1 MRPHVELIQED
12 DYVWHGAELVCGEGR
27 ASERRLSVDEEDGS
41 SSLRVDFHTDW
52 GRGPGIHHANTEYHV
67 LEGSMTYGGK
77 RYGKGAYLYAPQGV
91 PTDVLTFAEGTRI
104 LHYREYGDAGYD
116 AVDSMKAPGWENARE
131 EVILIDSEAMNWDAV
146 PNPGP
151 MPGLFIKYL
160 HVDPV
165 SGFYTRLVHAQ
176 EGWSD
181 HRLAHHPCYEEA
193 YTVQGHM
200 EYNFGTLDL
209 GTYFFRPA
217 RVKHGHFTSMEG
229 GATWLLRSDGELQNW
244 YTQNEWV
251 RWGGEAIN
259 YGPGGARLRWS
270 QSSHDHG
277 EPTPWRTKE
286 DLAVLQT
293 AWDFQR
299 DHGEPDDPLV
309 PHGSGTDKS
318 LIALAKAIDAAQL
331 QGGHSSDGHTHD
343 HDHDH
348 DHSHEHSHGDGPH
361 SHDHTHGHDHDHA
374 ESQDGPAHP
383 PIPALDW
390 GADPRSLE
398 HADERTDAGAHNWGR
413 GRIWKKGMPIP
424 GPIVSS
430 LPVRSR
436 SRGRWDG
443 DGM

>member
-12 DYVWHGAELVCGEGR
+12 DYVWHGAELPGGEGR

-41 SSLRVDFHTDW
+41 SSLRFDFHTDW
-52 GRGPGIHHANTEYHV
+52 GRGPGIHHANSEFYV
-67 LEGSMTYGGK
+67 LEGSMTYGG
-77 RYGKGAYLYAPQGV
+77 RRIGKGGYVYAPKGV
-91 PTDVLTFAEGTRI
+91 PTDAITVAEGTKI
-104 LHYREYGDAGYD
+104 LHYREYGDAGFD
-116 AVDSMKAPGWENARE
+116 PVDSLDAPRWEGTRE
-131 EVILIDSEAMNWDAV
+131 DVIVIDSEAMNWDAV

-165 SGFYTRLVHAQ
+165 TGFYTRLVHAQ

-193 YTVQGHM
+193 YTTQGHM

-229 GATWLLRSDGELQNW
+229 GATWLLRSDGELFNW

-251 RWGGEAIN
+251 RYGGEGLN
-259 YGPGGARLRWS
+259 YGSVKEEFPARYS
-270 QSSHDHG
+270 ISSHDLAQ
-277 EPTPWRTKE
+277 PWRTKD
-286 DLAVLQT
+286 DLDVLQT
-293 AWDFQR
+293 AWKYQNDQ
-299 DHGEPDDPLV
+299 GAPDDPFF
-309 PHGSGTDKS
+309 PHGTGPDKS
-318 LIALAKAIDAAQL
+318 VLAIAKALDAANL
-331 QGGHSSDGHTHD
+331 QGGHGHD

-348 DHSHEHSHGDGPH
+348 E
-361 SHDHTHGHDHDHA
+361 HGHDHDHGA
-374 ESQDGPAHP
+374 PALS
-383 PIPALDW
+383 LDW
-390 GADPRSLE
+390 GTPVAELE
-398 HADERTDAGAHNWGR
+398 HPEERTDEGAHNWGH
-413 GRIWKKGMPIP
+413 GRKWNQGDPIP
-424 GPIVSS
+424 APILSS